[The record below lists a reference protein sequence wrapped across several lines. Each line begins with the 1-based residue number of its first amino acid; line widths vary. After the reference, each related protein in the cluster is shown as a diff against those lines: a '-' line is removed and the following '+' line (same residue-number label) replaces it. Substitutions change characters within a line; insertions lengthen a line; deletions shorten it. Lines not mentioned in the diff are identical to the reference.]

1 VNMVNRLNHGLDIG
15 GNPIGTPT
23 SFYIGVGVNPC
34 AVDLDYELRRFEWK
48 VEAGAEFAITQPT
61 FDVDQLR
68 NFLRRIEHC
77 RIPVIAGIW
86 PLVSYRNAEFLANE
100 VPGVVV
106 PQSVLKRMERITD
119 KEPAPEEGLAIAR
132 ETLVAVRD
140 VVQGVQVSAPFG
152 RVQYA
157 MDVFSALD

>member
-1 VNMVNRLNHGLDIG
+1 MTTPFDRDGELVLKEVAAQVEWLIKAGSHGIAAGGSTGEGHTLDHEE
-15 GNPIGTPT
+15 
-23 SFYIGVGVNPC
+23 YR
-34 AVDLDYELRRFEWK
+34 DLLAAS
-48 VEAGAEFAITQPT
+48 VEAASG
-61 FDVDQLR
+61 
-68 NFLRRIEHC
+68 

-106 PQSVLKRMERITD
+106 PKSVLKRMERITD
-119 KEPAPEEGLAIAR
+119 KDAAREEGLAIAR
-132 ETLVAVRD
+132 ETLLEVRD

-157 MDVFSALD
+157 LDVFSVL